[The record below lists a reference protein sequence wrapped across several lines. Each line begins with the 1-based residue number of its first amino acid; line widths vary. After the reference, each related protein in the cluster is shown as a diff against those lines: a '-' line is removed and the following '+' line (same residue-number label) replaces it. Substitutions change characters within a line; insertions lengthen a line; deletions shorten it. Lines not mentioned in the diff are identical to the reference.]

1 MIALALA
8 LAAAGPVVAGPVV
21 ATSHGPVRGEPLPGG
36 GGVFRGIRFA
46 APPVGALRWRAPV
59 APQRWRAPAPAVAAH
74 AACPQPSYGAWN
86 SAAATSS
93 SEDCLFLDVRSPRL
107 GARARLPVMVWVHGG
122 GNRGGAG
129 GGTVESRIT
138 DRGIVLVSVQYRLG
152 ALGFMSHP
160 ALSAEQG
167 GASGNYGLMDQQAA
181 LRWVRDNIA
190 RFGGD
195 PARVTIA
202 GESAGAQDVGLQMLS
217 PAARGLFA
225 GAIAQSG
232 TPGFGVAP
240 RTLAQNERLGMAIA
254 ARAGAAREASAAA
267 LRDLPVAA
275 IVAAQE
281 RVDVPDLQDDSFI
294 WLQAVVD
301 GRVLR
306 ETPAGALAG
315 RRVARVPL
323 LIGVNAQE
331 FTGYSGRDPGPVIAR
346 EFPRNA
352 QAVRRAYGLDGA
364 PAPDPRLG
372 DVAMRLGTDLVFTC
386 PTVAVSR
393 AVAAAG
399 APVWQY
405 HFNYAPAGKAVSHGS
420 EIGLIFDTPPAGA
433 PALQDY
439 WTAFVQ
445 RGDPNRSGLPHWPR
459 YDARARAYLAF
470 GQTRTATRSGL
481 HDAICLPRT
490 TP

>member
-1 MIALALA
+1 MIALTLA
-8 LAAAGPVVAGPVV
+8 LAAAAPVV
-21 ATSHGPVRGEPLPGG
+21 ATKSGPVRGAALAGG
-36 GGVFRGIRFA
+36 GAVFRGIRFA
-46 APPVGALRWRAPV
+46 APPTGTLRWRAPV
-59 APQRWRAPAPAVAAH
+59 APAPWRTPAPANAAH

-86 SAAATSS
+86 SRAAASS

-107 GARARLPVMVWVHGG
+107 DPRAQLPVMVWIHGG

-138 DRGIVLVSVQYRLG
+138 DKGVVLVSVQYRLG

-167 GASGNYGLMDQQAA
+167 GASGNYGLMDQRAA
-181 LRWVRDNIA
+181 LRWVRENIVN
-190 RFGGD
+190 FGGD

-240 RTLAQNERLGMAIA
+240 RTLAQNEQLGIAIV
-254 ARAGAAREASAAA
+254 ARAGAKGAVAAAA
-267 LRDLPVAA
+267 LRDLPVAS
-275 IVAAQE
+275 VLAAQE
-281 RVDVPDLQDDSFI
+281 AVDVPGLDDDSFI

-306 ETPAGALAG
+306 ETPAAALAAG
-315 RRVARVPL
+315 RVARVPL
-323 LIGVNAQE
+323 LIGANAQE
-331 FTGYSGRDPGPVIAR
+331 FTNYTGRDPGPVVAR

-352 QAVRRAYGLDGA
+352 RAVRRAYGLDGT
-364 PAPDPRLG
+364 PAPDPRRG

-393 AVAAAG
+393 QVAATG

-405 HFNYAPAGKAVSHGS
+405 QFDYAPAGKVVSHGS
-420 EIGLIFDTPPAGA
+420 EMGLVFDTPSAGA
-433 PALQDY
+433 PRLRDY
-439 WTAFVQ
+439 WVAFVK
-445 RGDPNRSGLPHWPR
+445 RGDPNGSGLSTWPR
-459 YDARARAYLAF
+459 YDAGERRYLAF
-470 GQTRTATRSGL
+470 EQGGTVSRARL
-481 HDAICLPRT
+481 RDDVCLQRP